1 MTDVTASVHAF
12 DDDRAPSSRLWLSAA
27 VVALLLHLGCV
38 ALAVMQLDAS
48 DDDSALGAPALEIGL
63 ELAAPRAETTDLPP
77 GPDSEAS
84 AASQA
89 MPEQKSQVE
98 QTELPKDQ
106 VQETEEPD
114 RLVTQNE
121 AKKPVED
128 EPKVEQVQ
136 TQASAESVASEATA
150 MPTSE
155 TAVEAPRSTAPAQG
169 SGDSNRLMRITWQK
183 TLMAHLDRHKRYPSD
198 RSRQSAQ
205 IVVAFQI
212 DRTGHVLSATIA
224 KSSGDSAFDEAAL
237 AMMKRSDP
245 LPPPPPLVAD
255 DGLSFTL
262 PVVFRVRGK
271 S

>member
-1 MTDVTASVHAF
+1 
-12 DDDRAPSSRLWLSAA
+12 
-27 VVALLLHLGCV
+27 
-38 ALAVMQLDAS
+38 
-48 DDDSALGAPALEIGL
+48 
-63 ELAAPRAETTDLPP
+63 
-77 GPDSEAS
+77 
-84 AASQA
+84 
-89 MPEQKSQVE
+89 
-98 QTELPKDQ
+98 
-106 VQETEEPD
+106 
-114 RLVTQNE
+114 
-121 AKKPVED
+121 
-128 EPKVEQVQ
+128 
-136 TQASAESVASEATA
+136 